1 MFVTSEMVIKNRI
14 AGINSIDQLIQNLTA
29 SAFPDPKLMNAQK
42 NQLHGLLVAQN
53 DSVVNLIN
61 SSNIESAVTKLQ
73 DIRATMDSSLG
84 GKSSDDVIVDFQ
96 VQRSLVQLIDNFA
109 NNLKKDLEVFSNPK
123 Y

>member
-1 MFVTSEMVIKNRI
+1 MVIKNRI